1 MAQMADGVPALT
13 DVERK
18 CSVES
23 DRCWR
28 LRSNYIAFSSDKDAK
43 YMGTSINTPMVR
55 SLADLTQLLRENTED
70 CLKHQ
75 DDVDYM
81 LTCLQLRND
90 AHAYL
95 LNNLHHRI
103 DFVKTCAASALE
115 MNFSRPRACR
125 QYDRA
130 NQKAIKMYRELWFR
144 GLDDVFIFFI
154 IALLKSPS
162 PATKQRLLYFQDKT
176 EEMVDH
182 EVMQIISDINPRYS
196 ATRKRADDEWVCVHG
211 EWVRHCVLHIH
222 PTFYATTNEAERV
235 NEAPR
240 PNFITLSMLPGWE
253 FEVGHF
259 RGLMLSLE
267 LEESLI
273 HVVLKTLIFFESSS
287 TIRARL
293 SATPN
298 RTMTD
303 LITLFGMILEPEFS
317 LIKSF
322 LKLPSSRIFIVELML
337 RHIFDNDTDSRTL
350 LSRLKKMLDHP
361 QIMAVNYSLER
372 NIVSSLLSGARDY
385 YDVVETSTVNQTRQ
399 TGGTM
404 FQIMSDLRA
413 HSTALNEED
422 YYWVARSDKVMSLFR
437 GDVDVTEDGS
447 VTITCDQP
455 PKRSVWHYI
464 FIPGLN
470 DSYIGTGTDHLA
482 AEISRLGQGD
492 MPETFTQQA
501 TWTSVSDVTFV
512 TNAV

>member
-28 LRSNYIAFSSDKDAK
+28 LRSNYIEFSSDKKK
-43 YMGTSINTPMVR
+43 YMGHDINTDMVS

-95 LNNLHHRI
+95 LNNLHHRT

-115 MNFSRPRACR
+115 MNFSRPIACR

-144 GLDDVFIFFI
+144 GLDDVFIFFGE
-154 IALLKSPS
+154 ALSKSPS
-162 PATKQRLLYFQDKT
+162 LAARQRLLYFQDKT

-196 ATRKRADDEWVCVHG
+196 ATRKRAGDEWIRQHVQ
-211 EWVRHCVLHIH
+211 HIH
-222 PTFYATTNEAERV
+222 PTFHAITAKAERPTAEAERV
-235 NEAPR
+235 NEAFR
-240 PNFITLSMLPGWE
+240 PDFITLNMLGWD

-273 HVVLKTLIFFESSS
+273 HVVLKTLIFFKSNS
-287 TIRARL
+287 IRC
-293 SATPN
+293 N
-298 RTMTD
+298 NN
-303 LITLFGMILEPEFS
+303 
-317 LIKSF
+317 K
-322 LKLPSSRIFIVELML
+322 
-337 RHIFDNDTDSRTL
+337 
-350 LSRLKKMLDHP
+350 
-361 QIMAVNYSLER
+361 
-372 NIVSSLLSGARDY
+372 DY
-385 YDVVETSTVNQTRQ
+385 
-399 TGGTM
+399 
-404 FQIMSDLRA
+404 
-413 HSTALNEED
+413 
-422 YYWVARSDKVMSLFR
+422 
-437 GDVDVTEDGS
+437 
-447 VTITCDQP
+447 
-455 PKRSVWHYI
+455 
-464 FIPGLN
+464 
-470 DSYIGTGTDHLA
+470 
-482 AEISRLGQGD
+482 
-492 MPETFTQQA
+492 
-501 TWTSVSDVTFV
+501 
-512 TNAV
+512 